1 MENTETKY
9 VFLRKTRP
17 KMRANTASMMIF
29 LNSGSKQA
37 ATGFPTGCTSSPTGS
52 SILLHDVAD
61 LLYEI
66 IVPWMTKK
74 IKSKLD
80 GTIFFI
86 D

>member
-1 MENTETKY
+1 MVLMEWRSSRGII
-9 VFLRKTRP
+9 L
-17 KMRANTASMMIF
+17 ASMMIF
-29 LNSGSKQA
+29 LNSGSKHDFLQD
-37 ATGFPTGCTSSPTGS
+37 ATGFPTRYPD
-52 SILLHDVAD
+52 LLQDVTD

-66 IVPWMTKK
+66 IIHRMIKK